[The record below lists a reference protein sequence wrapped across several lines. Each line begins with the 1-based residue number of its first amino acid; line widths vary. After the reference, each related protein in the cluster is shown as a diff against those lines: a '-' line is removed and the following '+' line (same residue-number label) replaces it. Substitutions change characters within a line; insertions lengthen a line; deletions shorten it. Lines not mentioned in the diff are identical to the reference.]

1 MDKEYSKYLDIYL
14 KEKAL
19 FMSGK
24 KKYKKCDDCS
34 TDKKFIEKDN
44 KLIYSCGS
52 TGSECGDQLSITLP
66 EYIDYNK
73 EKERLNNIIHGSF
86 HYNKEDILSS
96 YNLKDLEK
104 NMDIKEFKE
113 KQDQE
118 IKQATEQLDNLNS
131 LYLKENELTK
141 RNEEIQLIH
150 KLKRNSIIR
159 KKDILYEFKQRTTT
173 DERKN
178 ELRKEY
184 AKIIHENN
192 KIIYPA
198 IEYLNTSLKYILP
211 TKNYEIKVS
220 NDELEDKMKEKTK
233 KEKNKVKEENEE
245 KLIEIIIDHFKN
257 NNGIL
262 KKKEYSKIKGDYKTK
277 WGSTLFSS
285 LRYLPNQVKKKP
297 WLKTEQEKYGPIIE
311 EPPTN
316 ALSIKVTENWRDYLK
331 IENKNS
337 AKFDNTENKS
347 ESKDKVKKTPEENME
362 PIKYFS
368 RSKENK
374 WLSAFNKGKEF
385 TYDGYSYPTVE
396 HAFHAQKIDPEDP
409 QSESYKTKLSD
420 KDLKANEAKKL
431 GGKASFKE
439 NKYQF
444 RDDWDK
450 IKLKLMKEITEEY
463 YKANPKYLK
472 KLKETGK
479 KELLHSG
486 PRIDKFWGITKDG
499 GENHHGKI
507 LMEIRDKMEMPIKT
521 KKLTKEGKKWAK
533 EASKVMKQMVE

>member
-52 TGSECGDQLSITLP
+52 ECGDQLSITLP
-66 EYIDYNK
+66 EYINYNK

-104 NMDIKEFKE
+104 NMDIKELKE

-150 KLKRNSIIR
+150 KLKKNSIIR
-159 KKDILYEFKQRTTT
+159 KKDILYELKQRTTT

-198 IEYLNTSLKYILP
+198 IEYLNTPLKYILP
-211 TKNYEIKVS
+211 TKKYEIKVS
-220 NDELEDKMKEKTK
+220 NGELEDKMKEKTK
-233 KEKNKVKEENEE
+233 KKK
-245 KLIEIIIDHFKN
+245 I
-257 NNGIL
+257 
-262 KKKEYSKIKGDYKTK
+262 KKK
-277 WGSTLFSS
+277 
-285 LRYLPNQVKKKP
+285 KKMK
-297 WLKTEQEKYGPIIE
+297 
-311 EPPTN
+311 
-316 ALSIKVTENWRDYLK
+316 
-331 IENKNS
+331 KN
-337 AKFDNTENKS
+337 
-347 ESKDKVKKTPEENME
+347 
-362 PIKYFS
+362 
-368 RSKENK
+368 
-374 WLSAFNKGKEF
+374 
-385 TYDGYSYPTVE
+385 
-396 HAFHAQKIDPEDP
+396 
-409 QSESYKTKLSD
+409 
-420 KDLKANEAKKL
+420 
-431 GGKASFKE
+431 
-439 NKYQF
+439 
-444 RDDWDK
+444 
-450 IKLKLMKEITEEY
+450 
-463 YKANPKYLK
+463 
-472 KLKETGK
+472 
-479 KELLHSG
+479 
-486 PRIDKFWGITKDG
+486 
-499 GENHHGKI
+499 
-507 LMEIRDKMEMPIKT
+507 
-521 KKLTKEGKKWAK
+521 
-533 EASKVMKQMVE
+533 